1 MKISEAKLFQVSI
14 SFIDRFPTLKS
25 YFKTDIIIVD
35 LELFTNKTSQG
46 KKWVHEKNTLNDLA
60 LVNNNFNLYKIQIS
74 IKMYVRPRIFSLTS
88 EILFFLLSL
97 IYHLFFREN
106 TLHRTVQMIHV
117 KPNGVSWCFA
127 ISSQVFCALSTTRR
141 PVSKFLQFRLI

>member
-1 MKISEAKLFQVSI
+1 MSIWNFLITKLLRESYG
-14 SFIDRFPTLKS
+14 SLK
-25 YFKTDIIIVD
+25 
-35 LELFTNKTSQG
+35 
-46 KKWVHEKNTLNDLA
+46 KNTLNDLA

-74 IKMYVRPRIFSLTS
+74 IKMYVRPRIFWLTS

-97 IYHLFFREN
+97 IYLFFREN

-141 PVSKFLQFRLI
+141 PVSKFLQFRLIWIHVCLRNLHKMESKCFWSHIFY

>member
-1 MKISEAKLFQVSI
+1 MQSHRKGGGGQGEKSPPQIVHQVKPYMLFQVSI

-46 KKWVHEKNTLNDLA
+46 KKWVIEKNTLNDLA

-74 IKMYVRPRIFSLTS
+74 IKMYVRPRIF
-88 EILFFLLSL
+88 
-97 IYHLFFREN
+97 
-106 TLHRTVQMIHV
+106 
-117 KPNGVSWCFA
+117 
-127 ISSQVFCALSTTRR
+127 
-141 PVSKFLQFRLI
+141 

>member
-1 MKISEAKLFQVSI
+1 MN
-14 SFIDRFPTLKS
+14 
-25 YFKTDIIIVD
+25 D

-60 LVNNNFNLYKIQIS
+60 LVNNYFNLYKIQIS

-106 TLHRTVQMIHV
+106 TLHRTVQMIRV